1 MSNKYVVKTNIAM
14 KTEEIILA
22 NIKCEGCATTIKN
35 ELLKITGVEN
45 AEVRKEEDMVKIS
58 YDEHLDRAVIIKK
71 LYSLGYPE
79 ATEEN
84 GLLLQVKSYASCMLG
99 RIHNLNNN

>member
-1 MSNKYVVKTNIAM
+1 M

-45 AEVRKEEDMVKIS
+45 AEVRKEEDLVKIS
-58 YDEHLDRAVIIKK
+58 YDEHLDRAVIINK
-71 LYSLGYPE
+71 LLSLGYPE

-99 RIHNLNNN
+99 RIYNLNHN

>member
-1 MSNKYVVKTNIAM
+1 M

-45 AEVRKEEDMVKIS
+45 AEVRNEEDLVKIS
-58 YDEHLDRAVIIKK
+58 YDEHLDRAVIINK
-71 LYSLGYPE
+71 LLSLGYPE

-84 GLLLQVKSYASCMLG
+84 GLLLQVKSYASCMIG
-99 RIHNLNNN
+99 RIHNLNHN